1 MLDLMFDSRFRKPSR
16 HFSQI
21 HVYFLFTET
30 KKKRRKK
37 TGNIVKIVKLNID
50 EKRKF
55 HV

>member
-21 HVYFLFTET
+21 YVYFLFTET
-30 KKKRRKK
+30 KKKRKKK
-37 TGNIVKIVKLNID
+37 TGNIAKIVKLNID

>member
-1 MLDLMFDSRFRKPSR
+1 MLDSRFRKPSR

-21 HVYFLFTET
+21 RVCFLFAET
-30 KKKRRKK
+30 KKKRKKK

-55 HV
+55 HM